1 MKKIYGFKKIGGMIL
16 KRNIEINDEELQEL
30 IGKKGLTKLDLMLR
44 RDIGYI
50 NLGKSVGIP
59 AQQLLD
65 EIQEKI
71 DKAILEQNNEL
82 QFYNN

>member
-1 MKKIYGFKKIGGMIL
+1 MKKIYGFKNIGGMIL
-16 KRNIEINDEELQEL
+16 KRNIEINDRELQEL

-44 RDIGYI
+44 RDIRYI

-71 DKAILEQNNEL
+71 DKVILEQNDEL
-82 QFYNN
+82 QYHNN